1 LLQTKAS
8 RCAAVYGREN
18 RLKVKR
24 DEQKAEAEQYEKD
37 ALHKK
42 AESEYRHNLLL
53 KRAHHRFG
61 TTESSGEPPEDA
73 KEATECLPA
82 GSEGAGELVP
92 AAAQAVAER
101 DNGGA
106 FDSLGFLQTR
116 DPKVQHPEVAL
127 EQRKAAAK
135 RGEEKTQTSD
145 ARFDAQFAFGHGL
158 AGAAHQP
165 WYAKPVSEVAGKPV
179 AASEGLALQGAPE
192 PAPSKPKK
200 HKKEKRHHK
209 EKKGKE
215 KTRSKEGGVSKPRKD
230 LFATLRAEREVREA
244 VERKRARKAVLDAN
258 GSASGEPKGKRYHSA
273 YGFQPPAQ
281 TARPPHRKP
290 S

>member
-1 LLQTKAS
+1 M
-8 RCAAVYGREN
+8 
-18 RLKVKR
+18 
-24 DEQKAEAEQYEKD
+24 
-37 ALHKK
+37 
-42 AESEYRHNLLL
+42 
-53 KRAHHRFG
+53 
-61 TTESSGEPPEDA
+61 
-73 KEATECLPA
+73 
-82 GSEGAGELVP
+82 
-92 AAAQAVAER
+92 
-101 DNGGA
+101 
-106 FDSLGFLQTR
+106 
-116 DPKVQHPEVAL
+116 

-158 AGAAHQP
+158 AGAAHQVCPFLNCIAYFQCACQRYEENASKIPIGACRRRSLSLQP

-258 GSASGEPKGKRYHSA
+258 GSASG
-273 YGFQPPAQ
+273 
-281 TARPPHRKP
+281 
-290 S
+290 